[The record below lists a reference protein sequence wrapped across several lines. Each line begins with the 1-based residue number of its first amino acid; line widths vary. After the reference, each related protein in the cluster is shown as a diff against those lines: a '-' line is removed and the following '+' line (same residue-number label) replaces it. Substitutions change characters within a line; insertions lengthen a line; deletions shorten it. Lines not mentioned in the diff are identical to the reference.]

1 MFSVGDTVIYD
12 TQGVCKIA
20 EITTMNVCNV
30 NRSFYVLKP
39 VFEDRSTLY
48 VPTDNDEIVASHMR
62 LVLSPEEIEEI
73 IESIK
78 HQDAA
83 KWISDDA
90 KRKEFC
96 SNVVKNGDR
105 KDLMMLIQ
113 MLYLRQK
120 DMKSQKK
127 HFHVSDERY
136 LKEAEKLLHD
146 EFSYV
151 LSIPRKDVPEYI
163 LNKIADK

>member
-62 LVLSPEEIEEI
+62 LV
-73 IESIK
+73 
-78 HQDAA
+78 
-83 KWISDDA
+83 
-90 KRKEFC
+90 
-96 SNVVKNGDR
+96 
-105 KDLMMLIQ
+105 
-113 MLYLRQK
+113 
-120 DMKSQKK
+120 
-127 HFHVSDERY
+127 
-136 LKEAEKLLHD
+136 
-146 EFSYV
+146 
-151 LSIPRKDVPEYI
+151 
-163 LNKIADK
+163 